1 MDTYTGPQK
10 ENSVE
15 HFAAFLREYRDTILG
30 EMTSIRDIIRENDEK
45 QRKCRQIIDDCNAK
59 KTTFSEIPD
68 WVSLKEQINR
78 EFQKRGIA
86 SEARFACEYVIGLS
100 DEDWRDTIEGYLGQ
114 RRYTILVEPEYYDLA
129 DDILNASRN
138 RYAHLFNTKLLM
150 KKNISPV
157 EDSVANFIEV
167 RNPVARQYFDYQL
180 GRFHAT
186 TIEQVRKFE
195 NAMSKEGRVAV
206 AMDGY
211 FIRKD
216 RIRYYYLGQ
225 ETIELNRRKAEK
237 KLSSLKE
244 EQRDHREELEG
255 KTAKKSYLD
264 TQLLSL
270 IHNSDPTRLQ
280 QIS

>member
-1 MDTYTGPQK
+1 M
-10 ENSVE
+10 
-15 HFAAFLREYRDTILG
+15 
-30 EMTSIRDIIRENDEK
+30 
-45 QRKCRQIIDDCNAK
+45 
-59 KTTFSEIPD
+59 
-68 WVSLKEQINR
+68 
-78 EFQKRGIA
+78 
-86 SEARFACEYVIGLS
+86 
-100 DEDWRDTIEGYLGQ
+100 
-114 RRYTILVEPEYYDLA
+114 EPEYYDLA

-186 TIEQVRKFE
+186 MIEQVRKFE

-244 EQRDHREELEG
+244 EQREHREELEG

-264 TQLLSL
+264 TQLSL
-270 IHNSDPTRLQ
+270 LTTCNYNACQEYETALAEHGKKESELQKLIDAQKNNMEYLRLAQTVSDLEQELAAIRKEISDVRADMSHQETEYNTNEKDY
-280 QIS
+280 QIAEEIDRKV